1 LALIDHPSKF
11 CSNYRPHVLC
21 VGIGSAMSMGLCGFA
36 VTGRPTDIVAW
47 PWKRMV
53 FNKLNRQEQIQ
64 RVQFHRNLCRR
75 VSLV

>member
-1 LALIDHPSKF
+1 
-11 CSNYRPHVLC
+11 

-53 FNKLNRQEQIQ
+53 FNKLNRQEQI
-64 RVQFHRNLCRR
+64 
-75 VSLV
+75 